1 MEIIFLLRG
10 HPLVINVSSLPSIR
24 RPAEIMQDSDDYMI
38 GSYVTKP
45 GTPLGE
51 PERINLLYP
60 ETTAIGILADNLTA
74 IGGTMISISE
84 VRTQAAAGGFLA
96 IRCRLQVDRVRRKK

>member
-1 MEIIFLLRG
+1 MEILFSLTRPSANNQCLLT
-10 HPLVINVSSLPSIR
+10 PVR
-24 RPAEIMQDSDDYMI
+24 RPAEMQDSDDYMV

-74 IGGTMISISE
+74 IGGTISISE
-84 VRTQAAAGGFLA
+84 VRTQAAGFLA